1 MGLINSLLEIN
12 DIYKPL
18 IPFGIILIFVNL
30 NGSLFIYLISFA
42 AVIVGFVGFFIK
54 NIWTQFIAGFLFALT
69 GSYMVLSLFGFYIS
83 NFGVFVGILII
94 IIALMIIMGGIFAMY
109 RAVLGEGEFSD
120 NYNAIYSEDYN
131 SEDYEDYDDDY
142 IEEERI

>member
-30 NGSLFIYLISFA
+30 NGSFFIYLISIT
-42 AVIVGFVGFFIK
+42 AVIIGFVGFFIK

-83 NFGVFVGILII
+83 NFGVFVGLII
-94 IIALMIIMGGIFAMY
+94 ILIASLIIISGVFAMY
-109 RAVLGEGEFSD
+109 RAIVGEEKVSE
-120 NYNAIYSEDYN
+120 NHNAIYSEEYT
-131 SEDYEDYDDDY
+131 SEDYEDYDEDY
-142 IEEERI
+142 IED